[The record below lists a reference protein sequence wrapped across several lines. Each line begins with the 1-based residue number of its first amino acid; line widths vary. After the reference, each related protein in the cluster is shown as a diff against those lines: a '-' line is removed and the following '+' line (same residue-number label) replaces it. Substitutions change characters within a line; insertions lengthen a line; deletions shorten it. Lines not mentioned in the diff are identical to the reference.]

1 MARPD
6 RPTVL
11 AVDDDPALRELFTH
25 WLEAHGCIV
34 STAADGEEALDRLS
48 PDVDVV
54 LLDRRMPG
62 PSGDEVLERVRER
75 GYRCRVA
82 MVTAVEPDVDVVEM
96 GFDSYLRKPVDREDL
111 ERTVDRLLE
120 RSSYEANQRE
130 YFALAEKR
138 AALELHHSAS
148 ELDERPEYRAL
159 VERLAELEADLAADA
174 GGFDDEDFVVAYR
187 NIGGPEAAAVRE

>member
-1 MARPD
+1 MVRPD

-11 AVDDDPALRELFTH
+11 AVDDDPALRELFAH
-25 WLEAHGCIV
+25 WLEAYGCTV
-34 STAADGEEALDRLS
+34 TTAADGEEALERLS
-48 PDVDVV
+48 PAVDVV

-82 MVTAVEPDVDVVEM
+82 MVTGVEPDVDVVEM
-96 GFDSYLRKPVDREDL
+96 GFDSYLRKPVDREEL

-138 AALELHHSAS
+138 ATLELHRSAS
-148 ELDERPEYRAL
+148 ELADSPEYQAL
-159 VERLAELEADLAADA
+159 LGRLAELEADLAADA

-187 NIGGPEAAAVRE
+187 NIGGPETATVRE